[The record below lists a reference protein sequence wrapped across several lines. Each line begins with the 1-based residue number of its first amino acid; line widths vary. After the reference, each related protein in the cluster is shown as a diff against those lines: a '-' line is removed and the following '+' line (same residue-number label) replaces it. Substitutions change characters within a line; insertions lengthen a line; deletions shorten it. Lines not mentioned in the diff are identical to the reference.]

1 MYFKYKFL
9 TSARIDNMKEKKLF
23 TCPILDKICP
33 ILVIFQQILLYIGLE
48 TRYVPQILLINYLM
62 STRINIPNEK
72 KKNYSHVQHVR
83 YWTKFVQYW
92 EFFNK

>member
-1 MYFKYKFL
+1 
-9 TSARIDNMKEKKLF
+9 MKEKKLF

-62 STRINIPNEK
+62 STRINIPNEEK
-72 KKNYSHVQHVR
+72 KLFTCPTCQILDKICPILGI
-83 YWTKFVQYW
+83 F
-92 EFFNK
+92 

>member
-1 MYFKYKFL
+1 
-9 TSARIDNMKEKKLF
+9 MKEKKLF

-62 STRINIPNEK
+62 STRINITNEK
-72 KKNYSHVQHVR
+72 KIIHMSNMSDIGQNLSNIGNFLTNKVI
-83 YWTKFVQYW
+83 YWFGDHI
-92 EFFNK
+92 FIM